1 MHVGVL
7 HSLAF
12 WCDVRK
18 RSLQKVHCKISS
30 LSFGHTP
37 TGVYVTITAEWPS
50 GLRRWF
56 KAPVSSGAWVRI
68 PLLPGILYCVQKLS
82 ITFSYFHYKNLVV
95 TSPPQLMKGLSS
107 YFQGMS
113 PKGWV
118 NMIIGPFYWILKTK
132 PFHGCSKRCIMNIH
146 KGTLGVEPRTCR
158 TAAGCSTT
166 ELYPLH
172 VIYLD

>member
-1 MHVGVL
+1 MFIKQDFRV
-7 HSLAF
+7 A
-12 WCDVRK
+12 
-18 RSLQKVHCKISS
+18 
-30 LSFGHTP
+30 
-37 TGVYVTITAEWPS
+37 WPS

-82 ITFSYFHYKNLVV
+82 ITFSLFHYKNLVV

-166 ELYPLH
+166 ELYPLSVFGEGQALQTPALWRKAH
-172 VIYLD
+172 HFPAPGTKRKRFVRNGIWTHAL

>member
-1 MHVGVL
+1 M
-7 HSLAF
+7 
-12 WCDVRK
+12 
-18 RSLQKVHCKISS
+18 
-30 LSFGHTP
+30 
-37 TGVYVTITAEWPS
+37 
-50 GLRRWF
+50 
-56 KAPVSSGAWVRI
+56 
-68 PLLPGILYCVQKLS
+68 LS
-82 ITFSYFHYKNLVV
+82 ITFSYFHYKNLVA
-95 TSPPQLMKGLSS
+95 TSPPQLMKGLSC

-166 ELYPLH
+166 ELYPPIERVVCGGTGRNGGWRGGGQKEFVRSGIWTHALIRGPEFSLPTPYQGARIEH
-172 VIYLD
+172 LESGALDHSAILTVGN

>member
-1 MHVGVL
+1 M
-7 HSLAF
+7 
-12 WCDVRK
+12 
-18 RSLQKVHCKISS
+18 
-30 LSFGHTP
+30 
-37 TGVYVTITAEWPS
+37 
-50 GLRRWF
+50 
-56 KAPVSSGAWVRI
+56 
-68 PLLPGILYCVQKLS
+68 LS
-82 ITFSYFHYKNLVV
+82 ITFSYFHYKNLVA
-95 TSPPQLMKGLSS
+95 TSPPQPMKVLSS

-166 ELYPLH
+166 ELYPLCCTGVGRSLCH
-172 VIYLD
+172 SCYCDAVPQLIQMEKGFLSGMGFEPMPSIEDQNSHTHSLSESKDWTLSLAP

>member
-1 MHVGVL
+1 MFIKQDFRV
-7 HSLAF
+7 A
-12 WCDVRK
+12 
-18 RSLQKVHCKISS
+18 
-30 LSFGHTP
+30 
-37 TGVYVTITAEWPS
+37 WPS

-166 ELYPLH
+166 ELYPLLWYTK
-172 VIYLD
+172 VVRTFSTSSSVTSVFSLSDGVK